1 MLLSAVRG
9 QQCTAGS
16 AKNQREGSAVISQKG
31 KLSGFSRRSVFGLA
45 AGAGAAAMMTRAQA
59 AAWPERTV
67 KIIVPFTAGGPTD
80 LQARIVAEKLQ
91 AKWGQPVIVENK
103 PGAGS
108 TIGSTQLT
116 QSPADGYTILLQASA
131 HVTNASL
138 FLNLPYHPLND
149 FTPIVGLSIQP
160 VILTVNPS
168 VPIKTLEEFI
178 AYAKREPDKVSM
190 GVAGTGNVSHLAG
203 ILLEQYAG
211 IKLLT
216 VPFNGSSQA
225 QTALLGGHI
234 MGSFLN
240 STVAIPVIKSN
251 SVRAIATAGKTR
263 WRDLPDLPTIAEQG
277 YPGFDCQAWY
287 GFLGPKGLSD
297 TIVQKIYQDT
307 REALQMKDV
316 RERFATNGLDTL
328 DWSPQ
333 QFAAVMKADFEK
345 WPPIIAKG
353 GLKPQ

>member
-1 MLLSAVRG
+1 VTSRKD
-9 QQCTAGS
+9 QS
-16 AKNQREGSAVISQKG
+16 
-31 KLSGFSRRSVFGLA
+31 SGFSRRNVFGLA
-45 AGAGAAAMMTRAQA
+45 AGAGAAAMMSRAQA

-91 AKWGQPVIVENK
+91 AKWGHPVIVENK

-168 VPIKTLEEFI
+168 VPIKTLQEFI

-203 ILLEQYAG
+203 ICLSNMPASNCS
-211 IKLLT
+211 
-216 VPFNGSSQA
+216 PFRS
-225 QTALLGGHI
+225 
-234 MGSFLN
+234 
-240 STVAIPVIKSN
+240 VAPRRRRRHCS
-251 SVRAIATAGKTR
+251 AATSWAR
-263 WRDLPDLPTIAEQG
+263 
-277 YPGFDCQAWY
+277 
-287 GFLGPKGLSD
+287 S
-297 TIVQKIYQDT
+297 
-307 REALQMKDV
+307 
-316 RERFATNGLDTL
+316 
-328 DWSPQ
+328 
-333 QFAAVMKADFEK
+333 
-345 WPPIIAKG
+345 
-353 GLKPQ
+353 